1 MPRLLVCW
9 AWALVAALCCG
20 TSDAFQQPVRRATAL
35 RMVASKEASSA
46 SSSPPAQ
53 TPPLSRSSTEELMK
67 PAEPSRES
75 AVLEAAY
82 VQCEKITS
90 VFAKTF
96 YLGTKLMSEKQRRAV
111 WAIYVWCRRTDD
123 LVDGPR
129 AMMNSNVMR
138 ADLAAWEARLYQ
150 IWEGKPQDS
159 LDLALLDTKHLY
171 PTLPI
176 EPFCDMIQG
185 MVMDTPDLGQDR
197 YETWDD
203 LYLYCYRVAS
213 TVGLMTLPVL
223 GTAEGFTEE
232 DAKGPAIAL
241 GIALQITN
249 ILRDVGEDAV
259 RGRIYLPKEDLD
271 KFGVSETQILNG
283 VIDENYKNLVKF
295 EIQRA
300 RDYYKE
306 AERGVAMLAPS
317 SRLSVQ
323 AAADMY
329 GKILEKLEENDY
341 DNFRKR
347 AYVSKPEKFLS
358 LPQSWMKVNAMN

>member
-1 MPRLLVCW
+1 
-9 AWALVAALCCG
+9 
-20 TSDAFQQPVRRATAL
+20 
-35 RMVASKEASSA
+35 
-46 SSSPPAQ
+46 
-53 TPPLSRSSTEELMK
+53 MK

-159 LDLALLDTKHLY
+159 LDLALLDTKQLY

-306 AERGVAMLAPS
+306 SERGVAMLAPS

-358 LPQSWMKVNAMN
+358 LPQTWMKVNAMN